1 MRFFCLSFFIYSSV
15 WLSISLALNAL
26 YHSLSRHYITRS
38 ISNSILTLFSTR
50 SVSYS
55 FSTLFSTPSQRSLVH
70 FANIG
75 YAFHTCLTLND
86 ANREQTINNKTL
98 TTENVLKLISMQ
110 LKFGLILL
118 AHRLFYVIVI
128 KSNTIPKL
136 CHTLLFSICLVLH
149 WKIHAKKF
157 KHR

>member
-1 MRFFCLSFFIYSSV
+1 MRFFCLSLFIYSSV
-15 WLSISLALNAL
+15 WLSISLALDAL
-26 YHSLSRHYITRS
+26 YHSLPRLYITRS
-38 ISNSILTLFSTR
+38 ISNSLSTLFWTRSISNSRLTLFSTR
-50 SVSYS
+50 S
-55 FSTLFSTPSQRSLVH
+55 QRSLAH
-70 FANIG
+70 FSNIG

-118 AHRLFYVIVI
+118 AHRVFYVIVI

-149 WKIHAKKF
+149 WKIHAKNF